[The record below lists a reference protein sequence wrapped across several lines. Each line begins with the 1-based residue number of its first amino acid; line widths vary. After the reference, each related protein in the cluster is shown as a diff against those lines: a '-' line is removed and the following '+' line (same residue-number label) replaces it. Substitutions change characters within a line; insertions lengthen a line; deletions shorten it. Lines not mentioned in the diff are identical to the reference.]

1 VLNSTQKNSYDSLPV
16 TSKLVFLAGVFDGEG
31 SFGVWSKGKGRKKEF
46 ACTIEMIDK
55 DTVQKFKDMFGGQL
69 FPCKIRQPHHIPT
82 YRWRMNGYRAFQIID
97 KMIEFMSI
105 RRQEKYNVAKCDKI
119 GGTSRY
125 AHLQEASR
133 DKDADGGCSNDAR
146 KKNGRGPGSL
156 PR

>member
-1 VLNSTQKNSYDSLPV
+1 MLNSTQKNSYDSLPV